1 MPGFNLGNAVIG
13 ADSGVNQLLQTLARQ
28 QQQRQEQQQRA
39 MQMAAMAR
47 AQAAKG
53 ASNVSVPNLG
63 QTPMDAFRGAGGQ
76 QQPGQGI
83 RLPPPPGA
91 PQQQPTGSAG
101 PQGAQAQPSPPLPG
115 APQPGQL
122 QPPPTGAPAPQG
134 GMGQQPGGQ
143 PPGAD
148 MFSPERMSYMRDQ
161 IANAIKQK
169 NPKLD
174 DATVSEAVDDW
185 LESTAKLR
193 QMTQGAQQIE
203 ERVITG
209 GERMAQSEY
218 TQGQENYRKDQGIA
232 EQKYQHDTPSGSTE
246 ANVAERDKALKQQ
259 ADQFD
264 RRLSQDDA
272 HFRTR
277 EANVDRRLR
286 EKAASD
292 PKITSAQRMAIARAK
307 QARQTVNDQIQNY
320 RQAHNGVVDPSDP
333 QWAKMSKALDAA
345 NANLDK
351 VYDAVESGPSNSN
364 NAPPANAKKGS
375 DGNYYVPDPTR
386 PGKFLMWSP
395 PGG

>member
-1 MPGFNLGNAVIG
+1 
-13 ADSGVNQLLQTLARQ
+13 
-28 QQQRQEQQQRA
+28 
-39 MQMAAMAR
+39 
-47 AQAAKG
+47 
-53 ASNVSVPNLG
+53 
-63 QTPMDAFRGAGGQ
+63 
-76 QQPGQGI
+76 
-83 RLPPPPGA
+83 
-91 PQQQPTGSAG
+91 
-101 PQGAQAQPSPPLPG
+101 
-115 APQPGQL
+115 
-122 QPPPTGAPAPQG
+122 
-134 GMGQQPGGQ
+134 MGQQPGGQ

-277 EANVDRRLR
+277 EADVDRRLAQ
-286 EKAASD
+286 KAKSD

-320 RQAHNGVVDPSDP
+320 RQAHKGTVDPSDP

-386 PGKFLMWSP
+386 PGKFLMWSQ
-395 PGG
+395 GG

>member
-1 MPGFNLGNAVIG
+1 MAFNLGNAVIG

-39 MQMAAMAR
+39 MQIAAMVR
-47 AQAAKG
+47 QQAAKG

-91 PQQQPTGSAG
+91 PQQQPTGSPG

-218 TQGQENYRKDQGIA
+218 TQGHEDYRKDLGIA

-364 NAPPANAKKGS
+364 NAPPANANKGS

-386 PGKFLMWSP
+386 PGKFLMWTP